1 MASELKCSECD
12 ADIPIP
18 NDSMS
23 GEIVICPDCGQSWEL
38 ELMSGKNDF
47 ILKKAE
53 AQAEDW
59 GQ

>member
-1 MASELKCSECD
+1 
-12 ADIPIP
+12 
-18 NDSMS
+18 MS